1 LKDSVGYQG
10 LVLQGKQKQLEYE
23 RLVLVY
29 SDELFRYAL
38 WRCRDKSM
46 AEDLVQETCL
56 RAWKSLDKLRDVSS
70 SKAWLMTIL
79 RNEHARLYARYR
91 PDMVDIELDTVSV
104 KDLGNDTS
112 PEAFALKQA
121 LNELAEEY
129 REPLL
134 LQVIG
139 GLSCEEIAGVCN
151 ISKSATMTRLFRA
164 KQKLR
169 DVLRPD
175 EGQAG
180 A

>member
-1 LKDSVGYQG
+1 MRE
-10 LVLQGKQKQLEYE
+10 KQKQLEYE

-46 AEDLVQETCL
+46 AEDLVQETCM

-79 RNEHARLYARYR
+79 RNEHARIYARYR
-91 PDMVDIELDTVSV
+91 PDMVDMELDTVSL
-104 KDLGNDTS
+104 KDINNDTS
-112 PEAFALKQA
+112 AEAFALKQA
-121 LNELAEEY
+121 LAELTEEY
-129 REPLL
+129 REL

-139 GLSCEEIAGVCN
+139 GLSCEEIASVCN
-151 ISKSATMTRLFRA
+151 ITKSATMTRLFRA

-175 EGQAG
+175 EGRVG